1 MANRFPLVFDAAV
14 DNKIK
19 ELPSG
24 DNLNLLGSSIVDV
37 VNINASGTITANALN
52 VNTVNITGA
61 GNLANVALSNNY
73 YDLDNLP
80 ALFSG
85 DYNDLTN
92 KPSVISND
100 WADITN
106 KPTIPTKTSQLLND
120 TGFITNSNI
129 VVTTAQVIG
138 LSDVGASGEWNDILN
153 RPTNVSNFINDAG
166 YVTAEDIAGGT
177 LTVEVNNTGNLV
189 GSVFGDDSSLLLDH
203 LNGKFKGDLE
213 KDNLVVD
220 ANSSLVIN
228 SNSILIGDSGIT
240 DYVMLGENYALT
252 VTNSL
257 NLTSNGSTAITSQS
271 GLTLS
276 SGGDVTIQAT
286 NVVLT
291 GGAKLNGDIEGD
303 VTGSLFG
310 DDSTLIID
318 GLNNNVYATTLF
330 GNLRG
335 NVTQTGVTLGIT
347 GDSGI
352 QISPNGAFNL
362 STATDV
368 TLANTGTF
376 SINSTSNVR
385 LNSASGKIK
394 INGAIPTTARGE
406 VGDEAG
412 MIALDNNYIYFCIA
426 DYVDGNSAIWVRQGW
441 SDTSDWS

>member
-37 VNINASGTITANALN
+37 VNINASGTITANTLN
-52 VNTVNITGA
+52 VSTVNITGA
-61 GNLANVALSNNY
+61 GNLADVAVSNNY

-80 ALFSG
+80 TLFSG

-138 LSDVGASGEWNDILN
+138 LSDVGESGEWSDILN
-153 RPTNVSNFINDAG
+153 RPTKVSDFTNDAG
-166 YVTAEDIAGGT
+166 YITATEVAGGT

-203 LNGKFKGDLE
+203 INGKFMGDIE
-213 KDNLVVD
+213 KESLVID
-220 ANSSLVIN
+220 ANTSLVIN
-228 SNSILIGDSGIT
+228 SNSILIGNTGIT
-240 DYVMLGENYALT
+240 DYILLGEDYSLT

-257 NLTSNGSTAITSQS
+257 NLNSNGSTT
-271 GLTLS
+271 LTGVSDVTISS
-276 SGGDVTIQAT
+276 SGAVTIQAT
-286 NVVLT
+286 DLILA
-291 GGAKLNGDIEGD
+291 GGASLIGDVEGDI
-303 VTGSLFG
+303 TGSVFS
-310 DDSTLIID
+310 DDSTLMVD
-318 GLNNNVYATTLF
+318 GINNTLHATTVF

-335 NVTQTGVTLGIT
+335 NVTQTGVVLGIT
-347 GDSGI
+347 GDSGV
-352 QISPNGAFNL
+352 QISPNGAFSL
-362 STATDV
+362 SSATNV
-368 TLANTGTF
+368 TLTNTGTF
-376 SINSTSNVR
+376 NINSTDNVSI
-385 LNSASGKIK
+385 NSASGKIK
-394 INGAIPTTARGE
+394 INGAVPATARGE

-426 DYVDGNSAIWVRQGW
+426 DYVDGSSAIWVRQAW
-441 SDTSDWS
+441 SDTADWS